1 MALGALQSIKKHKVK
16 GIKIVGI
23 DALPVP
29 GGGMENVRD
38 GNLEASYIYPTRGDS
53 VMQLAL
59 NILEKKPYKRDNYLK
74 GALVTKAN
82 ANVLLM
88 QMKR

>member
-1 MALGALQSIKKHKVK
+1 
-16 GIKIVGI
+16 
-23 DALPVP
+23 
-29 GGGMENVRD
+29 MENVRD

-88 QMKR
+88 QNEEMNKQTARLNALHGKVDTLFGAI